1 MTDTDKKD
9 PFDIEPNEDGTYTI
23 EVDEEVIA
31 HLENNRIDP
40 NETYDDILRRAM
52 DALDKEKGISTA
64 TR

>member
-9 PFDIEPNEDGTYTI
+9 PFDIEPNADGTYTI

-40 NETYDDILRRAM
+40 NETYDDILRRAIN
-52 DALDKEKGISTA
+52 ALDEEKGINTA